1 MLVICTMILL
11 LGLNLCSL
19 EPTLGRQSLGEHSS
33 VSGQAVGQVGL
44 CPLWP
49 SFLLVQQ
56 HTNTL
61 GENNTRVSSR

>member
-1 MLVICTMILL
+1 MKPLIVYSRT
-11 LGLNLCSL
+11 
-19 EPTLGRQSLGEHSS
+19 QSLAEQSS
-33 VSGQAVGQVGL
+33 LSGQAVGQVGL
-44 CPLWP
+44 VCPLWP